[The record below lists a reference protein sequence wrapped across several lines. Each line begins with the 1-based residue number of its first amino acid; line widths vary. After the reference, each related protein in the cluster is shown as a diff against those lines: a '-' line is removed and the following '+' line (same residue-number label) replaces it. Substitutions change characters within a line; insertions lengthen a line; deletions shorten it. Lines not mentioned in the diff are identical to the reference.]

1 MAQTAVDLM
10 DEYLGMKDGPERAF
24 SQTLQDRRDESI
36 GEAES
41 SLVDRLFKSVQ
52 EAFKS
57 DEEPEELSW
66 AERVG
71 LNEALS
77 PAQRAER
84 ERLQK
89 EFDKLPRKNKIIEEI
104 TEVITESPAGAVAL
118 DETMQLPPAIGSIED
133 LQGDPNSWQGIP
145 ITDGTSFLSPEDW
158 GNSWQDMPIEGG
170 SSFLSPEDWGDTWQD
185 MPIPTTD
192 KTTQL
197 PSAMELAQMGLGYSS
212 GLNKPTPE
220 LLEGLGTMIDAA
232 KAEGGQLSKYE
243 QMLLLAS
250 LGIPAAALS
259 GRAAGAL
266 LSKLGIG
273 SKLRSPKLGR
283 GPSAMRDMGPQAGN
297 ITGGAI
303 ALEKLGRPI
312 PGRIKSSFDKILG
325 EGAVPS
331 AGNLGRPIPGR
342 SGPAAQRIL
351 GGGNLT
357 AGSTGLASLKKFM
370 GKESLRRP
378 QVSKMAGAKFV
389 DPNHKKVFTRAFGG
403 PKDNTMYMY
412 SDDAFDVFKDTITR
426 KTFKV
431 PNTAGKVDKIGPP
444 RF

>member
-1 MAQTAVDLM
+1 MAQTAVDRM
-10 DEYLGMKDGPERAF
+10 DEYLGMKDGPERNF

-36 GEAES
+36 GATES
-41 SLVDRLFKSVQ
+41 SLVDRLFKSIQ

-89 EFDKLPRKNKIIEEI
+89 EFDKLPRKNKIIEET
-104 TEVITESPAGAVAL
+104 TEVISESPEGAAAL
-118 DETMQLPPAIGSIED
+118 DETAKFYMGAPDMSDMDQTLGGYKDSPGA
-133 LQGDPNSWQGIP
+133 
-145 ITDGTSFLSPEDW
+145 LSEPE
-158 GNSWQDMPIEGG
+158 
-170 SSFLSPEDWGDTWQD
+170 
-185 MPIPTTD
+185 
-192 KTTQL
+192 L

-250 LGIPAAALS
+250 LGIPAAALG
-259 GRAAGAL
+259 GRAAGGL
-266 LSKLGIG
+266 LSKLGVG

-283 GPSAMRDMGPQAGN
+283 VPSAMRDMGPQAGN

-312 PGRIKSSFDKILG
+312 PRNFGNITA
-325 EGAVPS
+325 GAHALNPIRS
-331 AGNLGRPIPGR
+331 LSGITARKGIESLKRLGRPIP
-342 SGPAAQRIL
+342 PINEKAIEKIL
-351 GGGNLT
+351 
-357 AGSTGLASLKKFM
+357 
-370 GKESLRRP
+370 KEY
-378 QVSKMAGAKFV
+378 QK
-389 DPNHKKVFTRAFGG
+389 
-403 PKDNTMYMY
+403 
-412 SDDAFDVFKDTITR
+412 R
-426 KTFKV
+426 K
-431 PNTAGKVDKIGPP
+431 
-444 RF
+444 